1 MTTTQLTDAELTRE
15 IRELLERERLRQWV
29 RSCLSKCRYSSAN
42 RANAAVRRARLRRRV
57 VLRTYYCE
65 HCGGWH
71 LTKQVQR

>member
-1 MTTTQLTDAELTRE
+1 MLAPRSDAELTHA

-29 RSCLSKCRYSSAN
+29 RSCLSKCRYVSAA

-57 VLRTYYCE
+57 ALRAYYCE

-71 LTKQVQR
+71 LTKQVHK